1 MMKKNLFR
9 LAFLL
14 PALAGFCLMS
24 STPVGAPYSAG
35 LTADDD
41 VVKKAVVIE
50 NSEHNFGDV
59 PENGGPVTATFTV
72 FNGTDEAIVLTS
84 VKASCGCTTPN
95 WTKEPIEPGK
105 KGEITATYN
114 PKGRPGGFDKAVT
127 ATTNANER
135 LTMRIKGNV
144 VSE

>member
-9 LAFLL
+9 YAFFI
-14 PALAGFCLMS
+14 PAIAGLSLMS
-24 STPVGAPYSAG
+24 SAPAGAPYSAG
-35 LTADDD
+35 IAPDDD

-50 NSEHNFGDV
+50 KPEHDFGNIT
-59 PENGGPVTATFTV
+59 EEGGSVTATFTV

-114 PKGRPGGFDKAVT
+114 PKGRPGGFDKTVT
-127 ATTNANER
+127 ATTNTNER
-135 LTMRIKGNV
+135 LTMRIKGTV